1 MPNKVVKKKASTLQ
15 SQKPAAVK
23 KSEYTAKQITVLEGL
38 DPVRKRPGM
47 YIGSTGPAGLHH
59 LIWEAVDNGID
70 EAMAGFC
77 DRVTVSLLPEG
88 KVKVTDNG
96 RGIPVDK
103 HPITK
108 LSALET
114 VMTKLH
120 AGGKF
125 GGEGYKVSGG
135 LHGVG
140 ISVVN
145 ALSDWMR
152 TEVERDGKVWV
163 QEYQKGK
170 TKAKL
175 KAIGTSKE
183 TGTSQTWHPDPE
195 IFSTI
200 EYDWQEILDHLRQQ
214 AYLTKG
220 VKLEVSDERV
230 AGQEKSYYFYFEG
243 GIASY
248 VRHLNHAHE
257 IKQENVFYVSKEQDE
272 VQVEIAVQ
280 YMADFRELVY
290 SFANNIYTVEG
301 GMHLVGFRSALTR
314 VLNNYAR
321 KNNFLKEK
329 DDNLTGDD
337 VREGLTAV
345 ISVKLREPQFEGQTK
360 AKLGNP
366 EVRTVVENI
375 FADYFAAYLEE
386 NPRDAKEVLGKCLLA
401 AQARVAARAARE
413 TVLRK
418 GVLDGLTLPGKLADC
433 SSRKSEEC
441 ELYIV
446 EGDSAGGS
454 AKQGRDR
461 RFQAILPLRGKIL
474 NVEKSRLDK
483 MLANAEIKS
492 LIIAL
497 GTNFGEQF
505 NLEDLRYGR
514 IVIMTDADVDG
525 AHIRTLLL
533 TLFYRYFPE
542 LITEGHLY
550 IAKPPLYQVK
560 SGKEVHYVYT
570 DEELE
575 ALKKKYG
582 VKETVSVF
590 AEETEEG
597 GEESKTE
604 ARTPKLNIQRYKG
617 LGEMNPSQLWETTM
631 DPATRVMKKV
641 TNDDAKKADEV
652 FETLMGSDVSARKRF
667 IQIHATSVQNL
678 DV

>member
-1 MPNKVVKKKASTLQ
+1 MPKKVASKTAVFAGAKKPEQA
-15 SQKPAAVK
+15 K

-47 YIGSTGPAGLHH
+47 YIGSTGPTGLHH

-70 EAMAGFC
+70 EAMAGYC
-77 DRVTVSLLPEG
+77 SLVTMTLLPEG
-88 KVKVTDNG
+88 KVRVTDNG

>member
-1 MPNKVVKKKASTLQ
+1 
-15 SQKPAAVK
+15 
-23 KSEYTAKQITVLEGL
+23 
-38 DPVRKRPGM
+38 
-47 YIGSTGPAGLHH
+47 
-59 LIWEAVDNGID
+59 
-70 EAMAGFC
+70 
-77 DRVTVSLLPEG
+77 
-88 KVKVTDNG
+88 
-96 RGIPVDK
+96 
-103 HPITK
+103 
-108 LSALET
+108 
-114 VMTKLH
+114 
-120 AGGKF
+120 
-125 GGEGYKVSGG
+125 
-135 LHGVG
+135 
-140 ISVVN
+140 
-145 ALSDWMR
+145 
-152 TEVERDGKVWV
+152 
-163 QEYQKGK
+163 
-170 TKAKL
+170 
-175 KAIGTSKE
+175 
-183 TGTSQTWHPDPE
+183 
-195 IFSTI
+195 
-200 EYDWQEILDHLRQQ
+200 
-214 AYLTKG
+214 
-220 VKLEVSDERV
+220 
-230 AGQEKSYYFYFEG
+230 
-243 GIASY
+243 
-248 VRHLNHAHE
+248 
-257 IKQENVFYVSKEQDE
+257 
-272 VQVEIAVQ
+272 
-280 YMADFRELVY
+280 
-290 SFANNIYTVEG
+290 
-301 GMHLVGFRSALTR
+301 
-314 VLNNYAR
+314 
-321 KNNFLKEK
+321 
-329 DDNLTGDD
+329 
-337 VREGLTAV
+337 AV